1 MRNIKLWLTSALIA
15 ALVLGGA
22 GVAQPPQG
30 QPPQAKKGP
39 VRVFP
44 EPGRLSADDIVE
56 RILSFDKNKDGKV
69 TKDELP
75 ERMHHLITL
84 GDTNKD
90 GALDREEIKKLVTA
104 GGFGPRGEFDAF
116 IQKKGIG
123 PGRPGPGPLCDGPGP
138 LGADLGRVEEV
149 VDDLKLS
156 GKKQDQAKATVKAYQ
171 ENVRKLMDQAR
182 AELLQKMKAVLSEE
196 EFRDFQAALDRP
208 AGPCV
213 IFNFGPPDAPGPGV
227 VEKKLDQRPKER
239 R

>member
-1 MRNIKLWLTSALIA
+1 MRSTELCLASAVIA
-15 ALVLGGA
+15 TLVLVEA
-22 GVAQPPQG
+22 AAAQPSFQTQG
-30 QPPQAKKGP
+30 PPREFVP
-39 VRVFP
+39 PPPISVD
-44 EPGRLSADDIVE
+44 EIVE

-104 GGFGPRGEFDAF
+104 GGFGPRGEFNTF

-123 PGRPGPGPLCDGPGP
+123 AGRPGPGPLGAGPGP
-138 LGADLGRVEEV
+138 LGPIFDRVEEV

-182 AELLQKMKAVLSEE
+182 AELLQKMKAVLNEE
-196 EFRDFQAALDRP
+196 EFKDFQAALDRP
-208 AGPCV
+208 AGPRIV
-213 IFNFGPPDAPGPGV
+213 VNFAPPDAPRPPD
-227 VEKKLDQRPKER
+227 VERKLDQPPKDR